1 MIEKELLIHILG
13 WGNMLLFSLVTLPQI
28 IKTIKT
34 KVVDGV
40 SIGVYYLI
48 IIANI
53 DAWFY
58 AYLINQPPLIAKY
71 TFGLISGLIYLFVY
85 YRAIFQQKQKT

>member
-1 MIEKELLIHILG
+1 MDKELLINILG

-58 AYLINQPPLIAKY
+58 AYLINQPPLLAKY
-71 TFGLISGLIYLFVY
+71 TFGLISGLLYLFVY
-85 YRAIFQQKQKT
+85 YKFGTKTNNLTK